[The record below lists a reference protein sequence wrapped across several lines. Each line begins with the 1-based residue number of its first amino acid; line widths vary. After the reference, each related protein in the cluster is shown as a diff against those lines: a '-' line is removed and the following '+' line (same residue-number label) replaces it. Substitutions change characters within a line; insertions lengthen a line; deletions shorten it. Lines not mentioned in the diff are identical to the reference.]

1 MPPARWT
8 LTALH
13 SWNKSSYNGT
23 HYTWPR
29 IPTSS
34 AQPVFVSKWYHIS
47 LFLSTY
53 FFICLIS
60 QYSILTT
67 TNEHIINIDRQAI
80 KKGHLQNKHPT
91 YT

>member
-34 AQPVFVSKWYHIS
+34 AQPFLCLNDTIFHCFYQHIFLFV
-47 LFLSTY
+47 
-53 FFICLIS
+53 
-60 QYSILTT
+60 
-67 TNEHIINIDRQAI
+67 
-80 KKGHLQNKHPT
+80 
-91 YT
+91 